1 VLAAVAP
8 LSCTGILI
16 YNAPGIGI
24 TLSPDLL
31 EQVAEFPQVIGVKQ
45 VDLSPTAVDRI
56 ANRLG
61 GTVRL
66 FCASDLAFLGPMMCG
81 FDGLSSTNSGAL
93 PELILA
99 TFRALQKGDAGAA
112 RDLHRI
118 W

>member
-99 TFRALQKGDAGAA
+99 AFRALQKGDAGAA